1 MDVEDPKAELD
12 ATGEDLDKNSA
23 EADDPTPASFRIVML
38 TKCGRFWIES
48 FESWNDLIVIV
59 GPESLQGSYLL
70 IPATAHKLVSKLLRH
85 N

>member
-12 ATGEDLDKNSA
+12 ATGKDLDEDSA

>member
-12 ATGEDLDKNSA
+12 ATGKDLDEDSA

-38 TKCGRFWIES
+38 AKCGRFRIES

-59 GPESLQGSYLL
+59 GPESLRGSYLL